1 LAELKTG
8 TAARRPWTRLAL
20 PVTVAAAFAVYTALS
35 VAEYQRLGDNAVDLG
50 IFTEYVKRLAHLQ
63 APVVDAIRPGENL
76 LGDHFHPAVAL
87 VAPFFRLFPSPL
99 TLLVAQA
106 LLIAVSIIPVSRA
119 ATELLGRGAGQAIAV
134 AYGFS
139 WGLQELVDFEFHEL
153 AFAVPLLAFSL
164 SALVRRRPVA
174 AACWAL
180 PLVLVK
186 EDQGLAVAVT
196 GLLIAI
202 IYRQRM
208 LGLAVAAW
216 GVLWSFLAVAVI
228 IPHFNP
234 DHVYRFTGKIPVN
247 GNSALIE
254 SVLHLFAAGFGTKV
268 LTLVML
274 LLPTLFL
281 ALRSPLVLV
290 AVPALL
296 LRFVSAD
303 PGYWGLIRHY
313 NGPVMPVVFL
323 AAVDALWLLRQ
334 RPRRLVP
341 VPGDGE
347 PGEIPDEPLAPGES
361 RRRAFLRAGAGRYG
375 AAVMAAVCLVL
386 AFSHPVSALWDP
398 ATYRISPRV
407 IAVRHA
413 IALVPDGATVASN
426 TEMLAPL
433 GARADAYWLG
443 NAALYLGNAGNPATE
458 YVVYDKA
465 SPDFGS
471 SPSDVLGFVEA
482 VSRGAPYNVIY
493 ARDGVFVFVL
503 T

>member
-1 LAELKTG
+1 MELKTG
-8 TAARRPWTRLAL
+8 TDAGRPWTRLAL
-20 PVTVAAAFAVYTALS
+20 PAIVAAAFCVYTALS
-35 VAEYQRLGDNAVDLG
+35 VAEYRSLRDNAVDLG
-50 IFTEYVKRLAHLQ
+50 IFTEYVKRFAHLQ

-87 VAPFFRLFPSPL
+87 IAPFFRLFPSPL

-106 LLIAVSIIPVSRA
+106 FLIAVSIIPVGRA
-119 ATELLGRGAGQAIAV
+119 ATALLGRGAGLAIAV

-139 WGLQELVDFEFHEL
+139 WGLQELVEFEFHEL
-153 AFAVPLLAFSL
+153 ALAVPLLAFSL
-164 SALVRRRPVA
+164 SALVLRRPVA
-174 AACWAL
+174 AALWAL
-180 PLVLVK
+180 PLVFVK
-186 EDQGLAVAVT
+186 EDQGLAVAVI

-202 IYRQRM
+202 TYRQRI
-208 LGLAVAAW
+208 LGIAVAAW

-234 DHVYRFTGKIPVN
+234 DHVYRFTGKIPVH

-254 SVLHLFAAGFGTKV
+254 NVLHLLSAGFGTKA

-290 AVPALL
+290 AVPELL
-296 LRFVSAD
+296 LRLVSTD

-313 NGPVMPVVFL
+313 NGPVMPVVFT

-334 RPRRLVP
+334 RPERL

-347 PGEIPDEPLAPGES
+347 PGAPGES
-361 RRRAFLRAGAGRYG
+361 RGRAFLRNGVGRYG
-375 AAVMAAVCLVL
+375 AAAMAAVCLVL
-386 AFSHPVSALWDP
+386 AFSHPVSELWDP
-398 ATYRISPRV
+398 ATYRLSPRV

-413 IALVPDGATVASN
+413 IDLVPDGATVAAN

-433 GARADAYWLG
+433 GARADAFWLG
-443 NAALYLGNAGNPATE
+443 NAALYLGTAGNPATE

-471 SPSDVLGFVEA
+471 SPADVRGFVEA
-482 VSRGAPYNVIY
+482 VSRGASYKLIY
-493 ARDGVFVFVL
+493 ARDGVYVFAL